1 MEFLTPD
8 VILAA
13 LGETGSTVF
22 YILAGTVVL
31 ELLVY
36 FLWNPLEILSQ
47 RIDRMLSSLGN
58 PIRSAVSIIL
68 IAAVVIFAVGAIG
81 VGQTSSPWAPYW
93 PIAVVAFLV
102 GLFVSPTAVKVFHWR
117 LRLPYML
124 LAPALVGL
132 VMLVIY
138 PLLWELNV
146 SLTNLNPRHF
156 KSPDF
161 IGLENYIGV
170 FTKPVLKQVTF
181 FPVFLRTILWTVI
194 NIVFHVS
201 GGMGLA
207 LLLNR
212 KLRLKGLYR
221 TLLVLPWA
229 IPQPV
234 ACLAW
239 RGEFN
244 FEYGFVNVMLQRLG
258 LEPLKWM
265 TDPLWNFTG
274 MCITNIWL
282 GIPFMMV
289 IILGG
294 LQSIAGEYYEASEI
308 DGASSWHQFRHIT
321 LPLLQPVLT
330 PAIILGTVWTFTNF
344 NVPFFINQNEL
355 ETSDTLVTA
364 LFRSAFQYFNLGDAA
379 AFAFV
384 IFGILL
390 VFAVLYIRV
399 TGGVKGVQE

>member
-1 MEFLTPD
+1 MGFLTLD
-8 VILAA
+8 VILNSLREVA
-13 LGETGSTVF
+13 STVL
-22 YILAGTVVL
+22 YILSVTVFL

-36 FLWNPLEILSQ
+36 FLWTPLGAFS
-47 RIDRMLSSLGN
+47 RSVDRGLKFLGN
-58 PIRSAVSIIL
+58 PIRHLISALLIVSAV
-68 IAAVVIFAVGAIG
+68 VFVVGAVG
-81 VGQTSSPWAPYW
+81 VGQAQSPWAPYW
-93 PIAVVAFLV
+93 PLAVVAFLV
-102 GLFVSPTAVKVFHWR
+102 GLFVSPTAVTIFGWR

-124 LAPALVGL
+124 LIPALVGL
-132 VMLVIY
+132 LLLVIY

-146 SLTNLNPRHF
+146 SFTNLNPRHF

-161 IGLENYIGV
+161 IGLTNYVEV

-181 FPVFLRTILWTVI
+181 FPVFLHTILWTAI
-194 NIVFHVS
+194 NVFFHIG
-201 GGMGLA
+201 GGMVLA

-212 KLRLKGLYR
+212 KLRFKGLYR
-221 TLLVLPWA
+221 TLLVFPWA
-229 IPQPV
+229 IPQV
-234 ACLAW
+234 IACLAW
-239 RGEFN
+239 RGEFHY
-244 FEYGFVNVMLQRLG
+244 EYGFVNIMLQRLE
-258 LEPLKWM
+258 LEPIRWM
-265 TDPLWNFTG
+265 TDPAWNFAA

-294 LQSIAGEYYEASEI
+294 LQSIAGEYYEAAEI
-308 DGASSWHQFRHIT
+308 DGASSWQQFRNVT

-344 NVPFFINQNEL
+344 NVPFFINQSEL

-379 AFAFV
+379 AFGFV

-390 VFAVLYIRV
+390 FFSIVYIRV
-399 TGGVKGVQE
+399 AGGLKGVYE